1 MSTDTDDDDERTYY
15 VDGARRPAR
24 ETPSSPAA
32 LVGAREKC
40 VYTVSLARRSSER
53 PSTLTLDDAS
63 DHIERLRQ
71 FTNLASAFPFVPSE
85 ETVREVRERVV
96 EDVERALA
104 ARAAARPNEEK
115 VAVTALVRR
124 GEKESNIVTEVL
136 IEPAPAREEPGEA
149 LVGAYVALDAA
160 TTTTARKPTMF
171 KYGDWVRERAPFEE
185 RLRAWNEAHPDETCV
200 ECVMAL
206 KRPDPNDPSREET
219 VLTEGLKSNF
229 AVYATKDRCA
239 HCVDA
244 RLALPG
250 ITLNT
255 LKKYIMYYAA
265 SVDPFRG
272 PILSDVER
280 GAFDACILA
289 SALRGV
295 HPVDFL
301 ILDSGRPDVPR
312 ARVDFPASRTF
323 ARDMNELI
331 HDPRAAP
338 GRAEPFRDDDAAT
351 KSRPEPENVRFIL

>member
-280 GAFDACILA
+280 GAFDAGLEVCLHHEDTCVIVG
-289 SALRGV
+289 S
-295 HPVDFL
+295 
-301 ILDSGRPDVPR
+301 
-312 ARVDFPASRTF
+312 
-323 ARDMNELI
+323 
-331 HDPRAAP
+331 
-338 GRAEPFRDDDAAT
+338 
-351 KSRPEPENVRFIL
+351 